1 MKLLDIIKE
10 QGGLLPD
17 EFDFDISEKDLK
29 IIHTVYKTLR
39 KGVVLLRKGNYPEHL
54 RYEEHIPKGKYRY
67 ELPKTFDYVTM
78 DGDIFHIHFNRV
90 FDNELP
96 TYGIIFY
103 VSRINDDGTET
114 RISPK
119 HIDDYEM
126 IDIKNY
132 VLLAVIKR
140 FKGFRIEF

>member
-10 QGGLLPD
+10 QGVLLPD
-17 EFDFDISEKDLK
+17 EFDFDISEKDK
-29 IIHTVYKTLR
+29 KNIHAVYKLLR
-39 KGVVLLRKGNYPEHL
+39 KGVVLLRKGDYPEHL

-67 ELPKTFDYVTM
+67 ELPKTFDNVTM

-90 FDNELP
+90 LDNELP
-96 TYGIIFY
+96 TYGIKFY

-114 RISPK
+114 PISPK

-132 VLLAVIKR
+132 VLLAAIKR
-140 FKGFRIEF
+140 FRPYNIEF